1 MKLTKNRL
9 KEIIA
14 EESVSLDEARAF
26 SMEQLRDPVVR
37 VGSMLHAGTP
47 YAKIGSL
54 LGIHRMDLINTWK
67 DRAEDMIRD
76 QIAGMLIELA
86 EQIKEEDKTS

>member
-14 EESVSLDEARAF
+14 EESESLDETRAL
-26 SMEQLRDPVVR
+26 SMGQLRDPAVR
-37 VGSMLHAGTP
+37 IGSMLHKGTP
-47 YAKIGSL
+47 YGMMTGV
-54 LGIHRMDLINTWK
+54 LGIHRMDLINK
-67 DRAEDMIRD
+67 FKQRAEDMIRD
-76 QIAGMLIELA
+76 QFAGMLIELA

>member
-14 EESVSLDEARAF
+14 EESESLDEARAL
-26 SMEQLRDPVVR
+26 SMAQSREPVVR
-37 VGSMLHAGTP
+37 IGSMLHKGTP
-47 YAKIGSL
+47 YGMMTGV
-54 LGIHRMDLINTWK
+54 LGIHRMDLINK
-67 DRAEDMIRD
+67 FKQRAEDMIRD
-76 QIAGMLIELA
+76 QFAGMLIELA